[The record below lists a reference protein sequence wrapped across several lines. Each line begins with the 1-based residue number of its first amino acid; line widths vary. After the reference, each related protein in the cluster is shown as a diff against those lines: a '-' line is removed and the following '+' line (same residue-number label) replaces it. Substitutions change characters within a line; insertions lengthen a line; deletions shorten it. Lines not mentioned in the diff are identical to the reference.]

1 MKKFLIKASYNAQGI
16 KKLIEDG
23 GPKRKSA
30 IEKMLT
36 ALGGKME
43 SFYFSMGKY
52 HVYVIAQLPDDISAT
67 AVELRINASGLVTI
81 SSAALLSPEDLDAAI
96 NQTVSYQAPGE
107 K

>member
-23 GPKRKSA
+23 GPKRRSA

-36 ALGGKME
+36 ELGGKME
-43 SFYFSMGKY
+43 SFYFSMGEY
-52 HVYVIAQLPDDISAT
+52 HVYVIAHLPNDISAA

-81 SSAALLSPEDLDAAI
+81 STSVLLSPEEIDAAI
-96 NQTVSYQAPGE
+96 IQPVSYRAPGE